1 MLDGLANFT
10 DFHTFIWADTDI
22 ISAETSV
29 TVSPEQ
35 TTNYFV
41 SAWDNGCY
49 SILPFLD
56 TIPVFVNNPIIDA
69 GDDVG
74 IIRGESTL
82 LTVTGDP
89 TYFWSTGEYT
99 QDIVVN
105 PLITTYYTAYAVDPS
120 NGCLGMDSVR
130 VFVGMNEGF
139 SPNSDGYNDTWEI
152 TYLNQYS
159 TAKVQ
164 IFNRWGSKLWE
175 SLSPS
180 IENWDGTFQ
189 GSELP
194 SGTYYYIISFD
205 DSENREPL
213 SGPVTIVR

>member
-1 MLDGLANFT
+1 MLLN
-10 DFHTFIWADTDI
+10 
-22 ISAETSV
+22 
-29 TVSPEQ
+29 
-35 TTNYFV
+35 
-41 SAWDNGCY
+41 
-49 SILPFLD
+49 LPFLD
-56 TIPVFVNNPIIDA
+56 TIPVIVNIPIIEA

-74 IIRGESTL
+74 IIRGESIE

-89 TYFWSTGEYT
+89 TYIWSTGEFT
-99 QDIVVN
+99 QDITVN
-105 PLITTYYTAYAVDPS
+105 PLITTYYTAYAVDPT
-120 NGCLGMDSVR
+120 NGCSGMDSVR

-139 SPNSDGYNDTWEI
+139 SPNADGYNDKWEI

-159 TAKVQ
+159 TAKVE

-175 SLSPS
+175 SLAPS
-180 IENWDGTFQ
+180 IENWDGTYQ

>member
-1 MLDGLANFT
+1 MD
-10 DFHTFIWADTDI
+10 
-22 ISAETSV
+22 
-29 TVSPEQ
+29 
-35 TTNYFV
+35 Y
-41 SAWDNGCY
+41 GCY

-56 TIPVFVNNPIIDA
+56 TIPVIVNTPIIDA

-74 IIRGESTL
+74 IIRGESKV

-89 TYFWSTGEYT
+89 TYTWSTGEFT
-99 QDIVVN
+99 QQITVN
-105 PLITTYYTAYAVDPS
+105 PLITTHYSAYAVDPT

-139 SPNSDGYNDTWEI
+139 SPNADGYNDTWQI

-159 TAKVQ
+159 TAKVE

-175 SLSPS
+175 SSAPS
-180 IENWDGTFQ
+180 IENWDGTYQ
-189 GSELP
+189 GSDLP

-205 DSENREPL
+205 DSENRDPL